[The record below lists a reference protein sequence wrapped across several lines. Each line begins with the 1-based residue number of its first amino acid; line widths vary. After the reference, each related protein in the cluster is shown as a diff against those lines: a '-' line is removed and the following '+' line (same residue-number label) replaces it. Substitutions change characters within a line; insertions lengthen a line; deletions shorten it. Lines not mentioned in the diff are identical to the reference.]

1 MTLKFPATP
10 VAAPPVSLCV
20 DIHWHIVS
28 PVGQYPN
35 TVNTEIVAYE
45 GVFRRGSECA
55 LGEGALGGAFGRGRS
70 PRLNTSLHN
79 TTLSN
84 RKRDMRVEPV
94 AQDVRSRKPTIVNI
108 TFYLA
113 WLPLDLVL

>member
-45 GVFRRGSECA
+45 GVFRRGSEYA
-55 LGEGALGGAFGRGRS
+55 LAEGALGGGHFGGGD
-70 PRLNTSLHN
+70 H
-79 TTLSN
+79 
-84 RKRDMRVEPV
+84 PV
-94 AQDVRSRKPTIVNI
+94 LTRHYI
-108 TFYLA
+108 TR
-113 WLPLDLVL
+113 PCQTEKEI